1 MFDISHWFPCGAN
14 ERADVWSRDYQNFS
28 DGNYVFLDVGGVR
41 VELRYD
47 QFLKFH
53 AVIKKLLLDED

>member
-1 MFDISHWFPCGAN
+1 MYGHVITKISRMATKF
-14 ERADVWSRDYQNFS
+14 
-28 DGNYVFLDVGGVR
+28 FLDVGGVR